1 MNSFLKNLTEINGL
15 SGNEQ
20 LVRSEIAR
28 RLEGN
33 FEYTVDRIGNL
44 YAHSGGFYPNDIKLM
59 ITAHMDEVGL
69 IITHITKDGFLK
81 FQPVGGIDERILCG
95 KAVLVGEKK
104 LHGVIGSLAIH
115 LQSKSQREK
124 ITEMK
129 DLFIDIGAK
138 DQAQAEEYVKVGDL
152 AYFASPSVDM
162 GNLVRAKALDDR
174 VGCSVLMD
182 LLQELPQE
190 NFTAVFTTREEIGC
204 FGAMAATGA
213 VKPKYAIVLEGTT
226 ASDIGKTQEKDQVCT
241 IGGGPVLSFMDN
253 GAIYDR
259 KFLALAQRV
268 AEREGIPYQLK
279 QAVAGGNEAGRIQK
293 MGTGCH
299 VLAISLP
306 CRYIHSPVSV
316 ASEKD
321 MLAMKKLACA
331 IIRELK

>member
-1 MNSFLKNLTEINGL
+1 MDPFLKKLTQLDGL

-20 LVRSEIAR
+20 NVRKEI
-28 RLEGN
+28 EGHLN
-33 FEYTVDRIGNL
+33 GHFEYTVDRIGNL
-44 YAHSGGFYPNDIKLM
+44 YAHSGGFFPNDIKLM
-59 ITAHMDEVGL
+59 VTAHMDEVGL
-69 IITHITKDGFLK
+69 MITHITKDGYLK
-81 FQPVGGIDERILCG
+81 FQPVGGIDDRILPG
-95 KAVLVGEKK
+95 KAVLVGDKK

-115 LQSKSQREK
+115 LQTKAQRDK
-124 ITEMK
+124 VTEMC

-152 AYFASPSVDM
+152 ACFASPSEDL
-162 GNLVRAKALDDR
+162 GELVRAKALDDR
-174 VGCSVLMD
+174 VGCMVLLD
-182 LLQELPQE
+182 LLRELPEE

-204 FGAMAATGA
+204 YGAMAAASA

-226 ASDIGKTQEKDQVCT
+226 ASDVAEIDETDQVCAV
-241 IGGGPVLSFMDN
+241 GKGPVLSFMDN

-259 KFLALAQRV
+259 QLLKLARDV
-268 AEREGIPYQLK
+268 AAREGIPYQLK

-293 MGTGCH
+293 IGEGCH

-321 MLAMKKLACA
+321 LENMKRLASA